1 MSKYGHYTQQYFSS
15 VEFPKESF
23 TISGI
28 SFYQENCKNI
38 NYNAELKMFHE
49 SDNCFDSTAIA
60 IYKDN
65 NKIGYVPNNQSIKE
79 LCNKHINEPLF
90 VINIKTIKNITGIRV
105 IPKQYFTPQIVENS
119 FLF

>member
-1 MSKYGHYTQQYFSS
+1 MSKFGHYNQQYFSS

-38 NYNAELKMFHE
+38 NYNAKLKMLHE
-49 SDNCFDSTAIA
+49 EDNRFVSNAIA
-60 IYKDN
+60 IYKN
-65 NKIGYVPNNQSIKE
+65 NTKIGYVPNNQQLKK

-90 VINIKTIKNITGIRV
+90 VINIKTIKNITGIHILRQ
-105 IPKQYFTPQIVENS
+105 K
-119 FLF
+119 